1 VALTIAGTDSG
12 AGAGVA
18 ADLRTFAAHD
28 VFGTFAVSAVTAQNT
43 VGVQRVQA
51 LPALMVVAQI
61 ETVVSDLHPVA
72 AKTGMLATPE
82 IVSAVTELV
91 AAGTLPALVVDP
103 VLVDSSGRPLFEGNA
118 MRDAYLGLI
127 AGATVATPNLS
138 EASLLVGRQIDD
150 EAAMEEAAREL
161 QAVGAG
167 LVIVKGGRPRLD
179 DEAVD
184 VAFDGR
190 AVSFLRAPWLETRN
204 VHGTGC
210 SFAAAIA
217 AHLARGATSLEA
229 AVAAK
234 SYVHRAIA
242 LAADWR
248 LGAGHGPI
256 DQIGAAPTELRRR
269 LPSGR

>member
-91 AAGTLPALVVDP
+91 AAGTLRRSWSILFSSTPAAARC
-103 VLVDSSGRPLFEGNA
+103 SR
-118 MRDAYLGLI
+118 
-127 AGATVATPNLS
+127 ATPC
-138 EASLLVGRQIDD
+138 GMR
-150 EAAMEEAAREL
+150 
-161 QAVGAG
+161 
-167 LVIVKGGRPRLD
+167 
-179 DEAVD
+179 
-184 VAFDGR
+184 
-190 AVSFLRAPWLETRN
+190 
-204 VHGTGC
+204 
-210 SFAAAIA
+210 
-217 AHLARGATSLEA
+217 TSGSSPA
-229 AVAAK
+229 QR
-234 SYVHRAIA
+234 S
-242 LAADWR
+242 
-248 LGAGHGPI
+248 
-256 DQIGAAPTELRRR
+256 LRRI
-269 LPSGR
+269 